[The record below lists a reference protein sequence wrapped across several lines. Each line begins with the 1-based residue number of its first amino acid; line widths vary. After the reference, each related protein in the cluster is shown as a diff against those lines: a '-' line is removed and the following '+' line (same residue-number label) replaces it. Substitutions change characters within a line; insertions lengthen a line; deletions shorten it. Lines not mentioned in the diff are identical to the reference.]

1 MRLRLYRYTFKLF
14 CLVALGLPVAK
25 LLDVIDWSWWVIA
38 APLWLILVI
47 MLFAWGALTVLLYPR
62 LPR

>member
-25 LLDVIDWSWWVIA
+25 VLDVIDWSGWVIA
-38 APLWLILVI
+38 APLWLLLVI
-47 MLFAWGALTVLLYPR
+47 ALFAWGALTALFVGMPR
-62 LPR
+62 

>member
-1 MRLRLYRYTFKLF
+1 MYLRLYRYTFKLF

-25 LLDVIDWSWWVIA
+25 LLGVIDWSWWVIA

-47 MLFAWGALTVLLYPR
+47 ALFAWGALTVLLNNLPPR
-62 LPR
+62 